1 MQSSQINNCSDP
13 RDKQRELMKI
23 RESGMPV
30 ESVWEKF
37 FDVSRIFS
45 ELEVEKDIKKL
56 VDFGAGYGTFSIPA
70 GKVIKGEVLSYEIE
84 PNLIADLKS
93 KIKEENQNNI
103 ELVHRDF
110 IESGS
115 GLPNDHV
122 DYVFLFNILH
132 ASESEYL
139 LEETRRILKYG
150 GKVGVIHWNY
160 DSSTPRGPSM
170 KIRPKA
176 EDLEV
181 MLQKKGF
188 TILRNKIDLPPYHYG
203 ILAKK

>member
-1 MQSSQINNCSDP
+1 
-13 RDKQRELMKI
+13 MKI

-30 ESVWEKF
+30 EKVWEKF

-70 GKVIKGEVLSYEIE
+70 GKVIQGEVLSYEIE
-84 PNLIADLKS
+84 PNLIAELKS
-93 KIKEENQNNI
+93 KIKEENQSNI

-110 IESGS
+110 IENGS

-139 LEETRRILKYG
+139 LEETRRILKTG

-181 MLQKKGF
+181 MLQEKGF
-188 TILRNKIDLPPYHYG
+188 NILRHKIDLPPFHYG